1 MKFFLATPCFSTQLR
16 PKIKIFSGE
25 KFFLVSFAKN
35 PSSINK
41 KQKKIKKKAFNR
53 ELKAFLVLRKTLC
66 SSRGSN
72 PKKIGFLDWIW
83 MGNPNPNP
91 NPKIQKI
98 QNSNP
103 NPNPKIHFF
112 LDFKKSKFEEN
123 DFF

>member
-1 MKFFLATPCFSTQLR
+1 
-16 PKIKIFSGE
+16 
-25 KFFLVSFAKN
+25 
-35 PSSINK
+35 
-41 KQKKIKKKAFNR
+41 
-53 ELKAFLVLRKTLC
+53 
-66 SSRGSN
+66 
-72 PKKIGFLDWIW
+72 

-98 QNSNP
+98 QNPNPNPNPKIQKNP

>member
-1 MKFFLATPCFSTQLR
+1 MMSC
-16 PKIKIFSGE
+16 IY
-25 KFFLVSFAKN
+25 
-35 PSSINK
+35 
-41 KQKKIKKKAFNR
+41 
-53 ELKAFLVLRKTLC
+53 
-66 SSRGSN
+66 RGSN

-98 QNSNP
+98 QNPNP
-103 NPNPKIHFF
+103 NPNPKIQKNPNPNPNPNPKIQFF

>member
-1 MKFFLATPCFSTQLR
+1 M
-16 PKIKIFSGE
+16 
-25 KFFLVSFAKN
+25 SF
-35 PSSINK
+35 IDL
-41 KQKKIKKKAFNR
+41 
-53 ELKAFLVLRKTLC
+53 LK
-66 SSRGSN
+66 SRGSN

-98 QNSNP
+98 QNPNPNPNPKIQKNPNPNP